1 MGDQFVILSENFKEL
16 SQLYKLKAQ
25 QKVGAHCAKKEP
37 PKMMMVILGGM
48 IYDQELGR
56 GIRKKYLPEPNPAK
70 VEISRDACY
79 TDLLEVAKSRYFM
92 EFEPE
97 LDNLGLADSIGMPIA
112 VANPEKWTLGS
123 FYSRN
128 SLQPSRYKL
137 RENYPVAVLSNLSK
151 LQVLSRQKHH
161 QRRLKSHLLNL
172 LKQRL

>member
-1 MGDQFVILSENFKEL
+1 
-16 SQLYKLKAQ
+16 
-25 QKVGAHCAKKEP
+25 
-37 PKMMMVILGGM
+37 M

-137 RENYPVAVLSNLSK
+137 YVM
-151 LQVLSRQKHH
+151 
-161 QRRLKSHLLNL
+161 LKVRILYEFTLC
-172 LKQRL
+172 